1 MKESTAFRDDVTV
14 NNIGNDMHRSLFRTS
29 YSQDFGPALEPSA
42 PGGLVRS
49 RMEEQCTGIFQ
60 TAKKEE
66 WVVSLILIV
75 SN

>member
-14 NNIGNDMHRSLFRTS
+14 NNTGNDMHRSLFRTS
-29 YSQDFGPALEPSA
+29 CSQNLRPALEPSA

-49 RMEEQCTGIFQ
+49 RMEEQCTVLFQ

-66 WVVSLILIV
+66 WVVSLTLII